1 MVMAGAMVAGAAAAA
16 AAILALMTTTQHD
29 RLGEECDAVVA
40 PAAQECAVCLCE
52 LAGAAGCSEPEAA
65 AAAVRTL
72 PGCGHGFHAECIGRW
87 LPLRAE
93 CPICRRPVV
102 TGADGQAPVAVAEAA
117 AAAAAAPAWSRAA
130 RMACEFGDGRVVWTR
145 SPSA

>member
-52 LAGAAGCSEPEAA
+52 LAGAAGCSKPEAA

-93 CPICRRPVV
+93 CPILPPARRHRRRRAGARRCGRSCGGGGGGAGVV
-102 TGADGQAPVAVAEAA
+102 EGGEDGVRVRR
-117 AAAAAAPAWSRAA
+117 RAGGVDA
-130 RMACEFGDGRVVWTR
+130 
-145 SPSA
+145 